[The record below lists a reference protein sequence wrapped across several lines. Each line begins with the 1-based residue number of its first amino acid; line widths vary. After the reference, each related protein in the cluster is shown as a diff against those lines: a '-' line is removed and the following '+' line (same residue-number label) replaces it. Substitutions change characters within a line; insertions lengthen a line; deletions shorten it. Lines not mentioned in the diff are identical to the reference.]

1 MVNEATYYSRH
12 CCQGTLRLFCE
23 LDVRKVKYKCY
34 TQSLLGIWLTHS
46 PSGRSKVMRMYQSSP
61 SRLCNILICIYTV
74 YHFNAS
80 DHKCIYLI
88 YSTVVATDVRYIP
101 SPCQY
106 GRVHFN
112 DILIQAIACT
122 TSFLYY
128 NYFNKCVY
136 KLTSEYT

>member
-1 MVNEATYYSRH
+1 VVNEATYYSRH

-23 LDVRKVKYKCY
+23 LDVCKVKYKCY
-34 TQSLLGIWLTHS
+34 TQSLLGIWLIYTHS
-46 PSGRSKVMRMYQSSP
+46 PSGTLESCAYMYQSSP

-88 YSTVVATDVRYIP
+88 YSTVVATDVR
-101 SPCQY
+101 
-106 GRVHFN
+106 HFN

-128 NYFNKCVY
+128 DYFNKCVY
-136 KLTSEYT
+136 KLTSAGIYIDLIVG